1 MKFTANFSK
10 PLNVSANLGG
20 ENKMP
25 TGISG
30 GVLIN
35 GVDGKSA
42 YQIAVDKGFKGT
54 EEEWLASLKGK
65 NGKDGKDGKDGVDG
79 KNGQDGQ
86 DGKDGYTPIKG
97 VDYFDGKDGA
107 DGADGHTPVKGQD
120 YWTEADKQEIVD
132 DVIAE
137 IPSDE
142 GGVSDVQL
150 NGATI
155 VDENG
160 VATIPVIT
168 SAKGGVGI
176 TRVGNLSNGQI
187 GVRNINGAIALA
199 YPEASIKGFA
209 NRKAQGSQYSGTVS
223 SNNFDLAVKTAMTDG
238 IGADWTEVEQASARA
253 RMGAVSMEEV
263 LAAIK
268 AAMGG
273 GGSEN
278 SFPTG
283 EAGFYRHG
291 TNFTELL
298 CTWDEYIA
306 NGVDIDGQHYEGGI
320 NNSNGSS
327 ADSGYLMFSV
337 PADVIIQEGHRYDLM
352 GIECGNFV
360 LPSDVKS
367 VDVCEFGI
375 VDDKGAIITT
385 VYVKGT
391 TPTPYFNVWSY
402 STDVIWGP
410 ATNLSKIVVPK
421 GCADIYKSATDWCD
435 YAEIIVEADE

>member
-25 TGISG
+25 TGFGG

-35 GVDGKSA
+35 GKDGKSA
-42 YQIAVDKGFKGT
+42 YQIAVDNGFKGT

-65 NGKDGKDGKDGVDG
+65 NGKDGYTPIKGVDYFDGANGKDGKDGKDGVDG

-107 DGADGHTPVKGQD
+107 DGHTPVKGQD
-120 YWTEADKQEIVD
+120 YWTDADKQEIVD
-132 DVIAE
+132 EVIAE

-155 VDENG
+155 VDKNG
-160 VATIPVIT
+160 VATIPIVT
-168 SAKGGVGI
+168 SNKGGFGI
-176 TRVGNLSNGQI
+176 VRVGNLSNGQM

-199 YPEASIKGFA
+199 YPEASINGFKQ
-209 NRKAQGSQYSGTVS
+209 RKSQGSQYSGTVS

-238 IGADWTEVEQASARA
+238 IGAEWTEVERSAARA
-253 RMGAVSMEEV
+253 RMGAVSLEEV
-263 LAAIK
+263 LAVIK
-268 AAMGG
+268 PMLGTF
-273 GGSEN
+273 
-278 SFPTG
+278 FPTG

-306 NGVDIDGQHYEGGI
+306 NGVTIDGQHYEGGFMI
-320 NNSNGSS
+320 NTDT
-327 ADSGYLMFSV
+327 ADLYFAV
-337 PADVIIQEGHRYDLM
+337 PADVIIPDDRKYNLTSVFCGDIVIPSNVTNVVLMDYDKNILD
-352 GIECGNFV
+352 GSQAKVTTIYIKAIV
-360 LPSDVKS
+360 PPSLYLWCD
-367 VDVCEFGI
+367 
-375 VDDKGAIITT
+375 
-385 VYVKGT
+385 
-391 TPTPYFNVWSY
+391 
-402 STDVIWGP
+402 
-410 ATNLSKIVVPK
+410 NLTKIVVPK
-421 GCADIYKSATDWCD
+421 GYADIYKSATDWCD
-435 YAEIIVEADE
+435 YAEIIVEGIIE